1 MRGNEFLDKMELVDP
16 AYIEEA
22 DQPPGR
28 KPPVW
33 LKWGGLAACLC
44 AMAVSVFALTGLEPM
59 TIWYHLTN
67 TYDPRVVE
75 VEPGPNPD
83 SALPD
88 DGPTVDIDGPTD
100 TDNAWS
106 WTRPSDTYSSLTELL
121 DYLRLHDNHGGAES
135 NDGYKG
141 GFSTAHAAMEGS
153 DTVSWKNTVY
163 QLNHDTA
170 KWVGIYQGGTLIGTV
185 QAPADYLF
193 ISDGQLITVGAEYY
207 SGDELDPVYCVR
219 VGIFDLSD
227 PAHPQKLDAFTQLG
241 DLTACWLSGG
251 KLYLL
256 TDDGVCAC
264 GYSRFSNLEDYKP
277 QLYHGEKQIPWPE
290 EDICILGAPTRVSY
304 VAAACID
311 VKTSEVICKQ
321 AIYGVIEDV
330 FFGPDWLALVA
341 SSAPESGYTFQ
352 DVYTFDGSLAYTGRC
367 RVAEEFGM
375 EEMQTRPE
383 GEGQEPFCPGQ
394 RPEIKAVSKAG
405 NIWRIIGTVFLPD
418 GSTWSRDL
426 FAMIFDPESGG
437 TAGSILTLPEQQF
450 EIDDVLWE
458 EDRAIISAGFVR
470 FEPFEQGT
478 RLAFAE
484 FEDTGFGTSIDLFSS
499 DIICDRVTGIENMY
513 SYGSPLGWIR
523 PFIPL
528 SGGWYLRY
536 NGTPNGFDLYDLS
549 RNRSPVCIYKS
560 EGDIPEGC
568 RLDFDYRVLYSDG
581 AASSVAVKLITP
593 KDGDYR
599 QPDYNWCIFSVDKER
614 PVVPRVSQ
622 ERYPVT
628 GFDPASLAPSE
639 P

>member
-22 DQPPGR
+22 DQRPGR

-44 AMAVSVFALTGLEPM
+44 LVASASVLALTVPDKRGAPPTPNSDSTLAHDSPAVTEA
-59 TIWYHLTN
+59 
-67 TYDPRVVE
+67 
-75 VEPGPNPD
+75 PGGWFWAHTPPED
-83 SALPD
+83 WA
-88 DGPTVDIDGPTD
+88 
-100 TDNAWS
+100 
-106 WTRPSDTYSSLTELL
+106 SDTYSNLTELL

-135 NDGYKG
+135 NDGCKG
-141 GFSTAHAAMEGS
+141 GLSTTRAAMEGS
-153 DTVSWKNTVY
+153 DTVSWQNTVY

-170 KWVGIYQGGTLIGTV
+170 KWVGVYQDGTLIGTV

-193 ISDGQLITVGAEYY
+193 LSDGRLITVGAEYY
-207 SGDELDPVYCVR
+207 SGNELDPVYCVR
-219 VGIFDLSD
+219 VNIFGLSD

-241 DLTACWLSGG
+241 DLTACWLAENT
-251 KLYLL
+251 LYLL

-277 QLYHGEKQIPWPE
+277 QLFHGEEQIPWPE
-290 EDICILGAPTRVSY
+290 EDIRILGAPTRVSY

-311 VKTSEVICKQ
+311 VNASEVICKR
-321 AIYGVIEDV
+321 AIYGDIEDV
-330 FFGPDWLALVA
+330 FYGPDWLALAA
-341 SSAPESGYTFQ
+341 SSTPEPGYTFQ
-352 DVYTFDGSLAYTGRC
+352 DVYTFDGSLTYTGRC
-367 RVAEEFGM
+367 HVAEDFGL
-375 EEMQTRPE
+375 EKTQTRPE
-383 GEGQEPFCPGQ
+383 DEEPEPPRPGQ

-405 NIWRIIGTVFLPD
+405 NIWRIIGTIFLPD
-418 GSTWSRDL
+418 GSTWSQDL
-426 FAMIFDPESGG
+426 FAMTFDPETGG
-437 TAGSILTLPEQQF
+437 TAGACLSLPEAQF
-450 EIDDVLWE
+450 YIDDVLWE

-470 FEPFEQGT
+470 FDPFEQGT

-536 NGTPNGFDLYDLS
+536 NGTPNGFDIYDLS
-549 RNRSPVCIYKS
+549 DSRNPVCLYKS

-568 RLDFDYRVLYSDG
+568 RLDFDYRVLYSGG

-593 KDGDYR
+593 RDGDYR
-599 QPDYNWCIFSVDKER
+599 QPDYSWCIFSLDEEP

-622 ERYPVT
+622 ERYPAT
-628 GFDPASLAPSE
+628 GFDPASLAPIE

>member
-1 MRGNEFLDKMELVDP
+1 MRGNEFLDKMELIDP

-44 AMAVSVFALTGLEPM
+44 VAAVSVFALTGLEPM
-59 TIWYHLTN
+59 TIWYHLTG

-83 SALPD
+83 LALPD
-88 DGPTVDIDGPTD
+88 GGPTVDIDIDGPTG

-106 WTRPSDTYSSLTELL
+106 WTRTSDTYSSLTELL
-121 DYLRLHDNHGGAES
+121 DYLRLHDDHGGVES

-141 GFSTAHAAMEGS
+141 GLSTAHAAMEGS

-163 QLNHDTA
+163 QLNFDTA
-170 KWVGIYQGGTLIGTV
+170 KWVGVYQDGTLIGTV

-193 ISDGQLITVGAEYY
+193 ISDGRLITVGAEYY
-207 SGDELDPVYCVR
+207 SGNELDPVYCVR
-219 VGIFDLSD
+219 VNIFDLSD

-241 DLTACWLSGG
+241 DLTACWLAEST
-251 KLYLL
+251 LYLL

-277 QLYHGEKQIPWPE
+277 QLFHGEKQIPWPE
-290 EDICILGAPTRVSY
+290 EDIRILGAPTRVSY

-311 VKTSEVICKQ
+311 VDTLKVTGKR
-321 AIYGVIEDV
+321 AIYGDVEDV
-330 FFGPDWLALVA
+330 FFGEDWLALVA
-341 SSAPESGYTFQ
+341 SSTPEPGCTFQ

-367 RVAEEFGM
+367 RIAEIYGLEKT
-375 EEMQTRPE
+375 QTRPE
-383 GEGQEPFCPGQ
+383 EEEPEPSRPGL
-394 RPEIKAVSKAG
+394 RPEIKAVSKEG
-405 NIWRIIGTVFLPD
+405 NLWRIIGTDFLSD

-426 FAMIFDPESGG
+426 FAMTFDPETGG
-437 TAGSILTLPEQQF
+437 TSGACLSLPETQF
-450 EIDDVLWE
+450 DIDDVLWE

-484 FEDTGFGTSIDLFSS
+484 FDGMSIDLFSS
-499 DIICDRVTGIENMY
+499 GILCDRVTGIENMY

-536 NGTPNGFDLYDLS
+536 NETPNGFDIYDLS
-549 RNRSPVCIYKS
+549 DSRSPVCIYKS
-560 EGDIPEGC
+560 EGDIPDGC

-593 KDGDYR
+593 RDGDYR
-599 QPDYNWCIFSVDKER
+599 QPDYSWCIFSLDEEP
-614 PVVPRVSQ
+614 PVVLRLSP

-628 GFDPASLAPSE
+628 GFDPASLAPIE